1 MLSADFSMLGEEL
14 KKVADAGAL
23 LRKMGLDVVV
33 PDSGCCWMAGS
44 FGFKVDK
51 YDVSQRIANM
61 VLLPTIAQMPEDA
74 LLIADGFSC
83 REQIHQNTG
92 RRAMHTAEVL
102 AMAIKA
108 KVKS

>member
-1 MLSADFSMLGEEL
+1 L
-14 KKVADAGAL
+14 KVADAGAL
-23 LRKMGLDVVV
+23 LRKMGLELTT
-33 PDSGCCWMAGS
+33 PDSGCCGMAGS
-44 FGFKVDK
+44 FGFKADK

-92 RRAMHTAEVL
+92 RSALHVAQVL
-102 AMAIKA
+102 AMAIRR
-108 KVKS
+108 